1 MFTAELEN
9 SIAAKN
15 GEILSDRPSSSPKK
29 IAVIGSGISG
39 LSAAYLLARRH
50 LVTVFEAG
58 ASIGGHTATKQVT
71 LGGQSYAVDTGFIVF
86 NDRTYPNFIKLMSRL
101 GVASQTTQMGFS
113 VCSTGTSGTAY
124 EYSGS
129 GFSGFF
135 AQRRNLLKPG
145 HWKLLR
151 EILRFNRACTQAY
164 QENELNPDI
173 TLGEYLAREGYSRL
187 FQNHYILPMVSAIWS
202 SGLAVSADMPLPF
215 FVRFFHNHGLLT
227 VTQQPQWYTLKGGS
241 HVYLTPLTRQFSQDI
256 HTDCPVQGV
265 RRSEQGVSVLTERF
279 GEQAFD
285 EVVLACHSDQ
295 ALKILLDPTDRERQI
310 LGAMPYT
317 DNQVVLHTDSHIL
330 PYNRRA
336 WASWNYRLQEP
347 GQGAAVLT
355 YNMNMLQR
363 LDAPETLCVS
373 VNAREHLD
381 ESKIIGEYRYGH
393 PVFNR
398 ASVAAQAGWSEISG
412 INHTHYCGAYW
423 RNGFHEDG
431 LVSGLRVAETLGEII

>member
-1 MFTAELEN
+1 LNE
-9 SIAAKN
+9 S
-15 GEILSDRPSSSPKK
+15 SSSSPKK
-29 IAVIGSGISG
+29 IAIIGSGISG

-58 ASIGGHTATKQVT
+58 PSIGGHTATKQVT
-71 LGGQSYAVDTGFIVF
+71 LGDSSYAVDTGFIVF

-113 VCSTGTSGTAY
+113 VCSTDAPGKAY

-129 GFSGFF
+129 GFNGFF

-145 HWKLLR
+145 HWQLLR
-151 EILRFNRACTQAY
+151 EILRFNRACTRAY
-164 QENELNPDI
+164 QEGELSQDI
-173 TLGEYLAREGYSRL
+173 TLGEYLEREGYSRL

-202 SGLAVSADMPLPF
+202 SGPAVSADMPLPF

-227 VTQQPQWYTLKGGS
+227 VTRQPQWYTLKGGS
-241 HVYLTPLTRQFSQDI
+241 HVYLGPLTRQFAQDI

-265 RRSEQGVSVLTERF
+265 RRSEQGASVLTERF

-295 ALKILLDPTDRERQI
+295 ALNILLDPTDREQQV

-317 DNQVVLHTDSHIL
+317 DNQVVLHTDSRIL
-330 PYNRRA
+330 PHNRRA
-336 WASWNYRLQEP
+336 WASWNYRLQAP
-347 GQGAAVLT
+347 GQSAAAPACNRNAVLT
-355 YNMNMLQR
+355 YNMNLLQR
-363 LDAPETLCVS
+363 LEAPETLCVS
-373 VNAREHLD
+373 VNATEQLD
-381 ESKIIGEYRYGH
+381 AGKIIGEYRYSH

-398 ASVAAQAGWSEISG
+398 ASVAAQKRWGEISG
-412 INHTHYCGAYW
+412 VNHTHYCGAYW

-431 LVSGLRVAETLGEII
+431 LVSGLRVAEALGEAF